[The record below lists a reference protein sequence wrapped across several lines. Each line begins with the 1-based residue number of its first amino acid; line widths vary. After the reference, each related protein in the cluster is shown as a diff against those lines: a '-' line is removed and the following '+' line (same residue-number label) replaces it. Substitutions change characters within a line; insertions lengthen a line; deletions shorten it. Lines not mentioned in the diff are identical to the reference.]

1 MLIYGAFRYFIAGP
15 EGEFFAEL
23 FAGNGF
29 PIASYIN
36 RLPFPGGFNI
46 LAVLFGH
53 VEPSVFA
60 FAAQVSLDD
69 EKAVIFHENRHVVDG
84 IVPGIQTD
92 QERLVRELPAK
103 GYCSLQEFHGSAL
116 AMLLSGAKLKIDGI
130 PFLTDIGH
138 HRRKS
143 IEAFVGSGDPFLIGL
158 GVVHGGDVNIQWH
171 LARRQR
177 RGLDAVCCEQINVL

>member
-1 MLIYGAFRYFIAGP
+1 MLVYGAFRYFIADP

-60 FAAQVSLDD
+60 FAAQISLDD

-103 GYCSLQEFHGSAL
+103 GCGFLREFHGSAL
-116 AMLLSGAKLKIDGI
+116 AMPSA
-130 PFLTDIGH
+130 
-138 HRRKS
+138 
-143 IEAFVGSGDPFLIGL
+143 
-158 GVVHGGDVNIQWH
+158 QCH
-171 LARRQR
+171 LP
-177 RGLDAVCCEQINVL
+177 